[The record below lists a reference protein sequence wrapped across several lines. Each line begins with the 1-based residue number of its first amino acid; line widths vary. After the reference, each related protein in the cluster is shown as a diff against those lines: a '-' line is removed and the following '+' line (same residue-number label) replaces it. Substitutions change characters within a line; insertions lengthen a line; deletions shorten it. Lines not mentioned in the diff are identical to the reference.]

1 MKNVSRFGAVLSF
14 TFCAIPGLWLILHSN
29 SEAGAVLFGMFLI
42 GIAFFAGSMV
52 WLTGE
57 RHRLKQDGK

>member
-1 MKNVSRFGAVLSF
+1 MKTISQVGAVLSF
-14 TFCAIPGLWLILHSN
+14 TFCAIPGLWLIFN
-29 SEAGAVLFGMFLI
+29 SSETGAILFGMFLI

-57 RHRLKQDGK
+57 KLRLKQDQK